1 MRITTLLT
9 VLAITTVPNLALAQ
23 NSASKNEKIE
33 TYVFPDDK
41 LLSPLGGDHG
51 LIIQGPPKAVRV
63 LLTRPR
69 VHFVP
74 ELLKTIE
81 SI

>member
-1 MRITTLLT
+1 MRTTLL
-9 VLAITTVPNLALAQ
+9 VALAIVAVPSTALAQ
-23 NSASKNEKIE
+23 TGTKKSESVE

-51 LIIQGPPKAVRV
+51 LIITGPPKPVRI

-74 ELLKTIE
+74 ELLKSIE
-81 SI
+81 AI